1 MRELVDIR
9 KEIDSVDADIVALY
23 EKRMKLA
30 EQVAEYKIGT
40 GKKVLDK
47 EREKSKLEKIAGLA
61 STDFTRCGVTELFEQ
76 IMAMSRKRQY
86 QMLREHGITDEMD
99 FVPVESLP
107 VEHKKIVFQGVE
119 GAYAQVAMETFFGKF
134 R

>member
-61 STDFTRCGVTELFEQ
+61 STDFILF
-76 IMAMSRKRQY
+76 
-86 QMLREHGITDEMD
+86 
-99 FVPVESLP
+99 
-107 VEHKKIVFQGVE
+107 
-119 GAYAQVAMETFFGKF
+119 
-134 R
+134 